1 MVIFLSDSRLQLLVF
16 FSSFFIDYYTHWRNI
31 VLDRIDVIQWSG
43 ESRTRRTIFIEIYWI
58 RNLIRKRNFCCWIWF
73 RIFDVISTMNSIG
86 DRWYWLTYR
95 WTRCDGECFCARYCL
110 LGNGVVIGLEFR
122 LPLCIDTY
130 ITLHTYDKTI
140 SNTSNWL
147 TTWDSNVY

>member
-73 RIFDVISTMNSIG
+73 RIFDVRDVFAILRELCERDFNDEFHWRSLVLAYVSVNQM
-86 DRWYWLTYR
+86 RWWVFLCSVLSSWKWRCYWFGIQIAFMHRHIHYFTHIR
-95 WTRCDGECFCARYCL
+95 
-110 LGNGVVIGLEFR
+110 
-122 LPLCIDTY
+122 
-130 ITLHTYDKTI
+130 
-140 SNTSNWL
+140 
-147 TTWDSNVY
+147 